1 MCFKNATIILFCFLT
16 FNLFSQILVD
26 DVGDGW
32 KSQVDSALSLIE
44 KTSPEH
50 WSEIKQYCNHI
61 TFWIGDFSTTIDT
74 ATVMISTRDMKIGS
88 VNNLAC
94 IIVHEVHH
102 LYILKT
108 DRVLKPEE
116 EELIC
121 YLWENEFLKKLP
133 GAEEWLKRHLIKC
146 ILIYSEKEKETQ
158 N

>member
-1 MCFKNATIILFCFLT
+1 MCFKNATIILFCFFT

-32 KSQVDSALSLIE
+32 KSQVDSALMLIK

-50 WSEIKQYCNHI
+50 WNEVSEYCNHI
-61 TFWIGDFSTTIDT
+61 TFWIGDFSTTTDT
-74 ATVMISTRDMKIGS
+74 ATVMISTKDMRIGS

-108 DRVLKPEE
+108 GRVLKPEE

-121 YLWENEFLKKLP
+121 YLWENEFLKKVP
-133 GAEEWLKRHLIKC
+133 GAEEWLKRHIIKC
-146 ILIYSEKEKETQ
+146 IVIYSE
-158 N
+158 

>member
-1 MCFKNATIILFCFLT
+1 MCFKNATIILFCFFT

-32 KSQVDSALSLIE
+32 KSQVDSALMLIK

-50 WSEIKQYCNHI
+50 WNEVSEYCNHI
-61 TFWIGDFSTTIDT
+61 TFWIGDFSTTTDT
-74 ATVMISTRDMKIGS
+74 ATVMISTKDMRIGS

-108 DRVLKPEE
+108 GRVLKPEE

-121 YLWENEFLKKLP
+121 YLWENEFLKKVP
-133 GAEEWLKRHLIKC
+133 GAEEWLKRHVIKC
-146 ILIYSEKEKETQ
+146 IVIYSE
-158 N
+158 

>member
-1 MCFKNATIILFCFLT
+1 MCFKNATIILFCFFT

-32 KSQVDSALSLIE
+32 KSQVDSALMLIK

-50 WSEIKQYCNHI
+50 WNEVSEYCNHI
-61 TFWIGDFSTTIDT
+61 TFWIGDFSTTTDT
-74 ATVMISTRDMKIGS
+74 ATVMISTKDMRIGS

-108 DRVLKPEE
+108 GRVLKPEE

-121 YLWENEFLKKLP
+121 YLWENEFLKKVP
-133 GAEEWLKRHLIKC
+133 EAEEWLKRHVIKC
-146 ILIYSEKEKETQ
+146 IVIYSE
-158 N
+158 